1 MKLQFK
7 GGMSSMNVQHV
18 FEEGKIGH
26 VSLQNR
32 IVMPGMSTRL
42 ASSNGEITDGQIR
55 YYEERAKGGVGLI
68 ITEFTTI
75 DYELGRAET
84 NQLRIDDDHFI
95 SGFQRLAHCIHKYGT
110 KIFVQL
116 HHAGRQSNSLLT
128 GGKKMVAP
136 SPVTC
141 MAVGE
146 EPRELTTSE
155 VKSLIQKFIDG
166 AYRAKAAGIDGV
178 EVHGAHGYLINQ
190 FLSPNTNLRKDEYGG
205 SFENRIRFL
214 EEIIVGIKKRCGD
227 DFPVTVRLSVDEFE
241 EGGLDVPL
249 SQKISR
255 YLEKIG
261 VDAINVSSGNYNTME
276 TIIESPLYEEGWKVY
291 LAEEIKKV
299 VTIPV
304 IAVGNIRDPK
314 YVNTILAEGK
324 ADFVAIGRGHI
335 ADPEWVRKVADGR
348 ENEIRMCI
356 SCLHCAYSKG
366 PISCSINPRAG
377 RELEFA
383 EVPPNGENKHVV
395 IVGGGPGGLEAAK
408 VLTLRGY
415 RVTLL
420 EKSNRLGG
428 QLNLVTDPLYKK
440 KMKRYVHYLCNEIE
454 RLAIDV
460 MLNTEASV
468 NLIKSFEPYAVI
480 LATGGI
486 PHVPDIAGYDL
497 PNVCNYRAVKLEESA
512 LCNKKIVVI
521 GSGMVCHSTSR
532 RLVEAGNDVTLIE
545 TFTKTGSKISPTTRY
560 KLLEKLKKLGVQ
572 VITNHHVSE
581 IVPNGAIVEANES
594 KEKFTVTSDHVV
606 IAMGVQ
612 AYNPLEKSLKKEM
625 DHVFVIGDAAG
636 HTSLAD
642 ATGEGFET
650 AYRLESLVSANN

>member
-7 GGMSSMNVQHV
+7 GGRSSMNVQHV

-75 DYELGRAET
+75 EYELGRAET
-84 NQLRIDDDHFI
+84 NQLRIDDDRFI
-95 SGFQRLAHCIHKYGT
+95 SGFRRLAQSIHKYGT

-128 GGKKMVAP
+128 GGKKMVWP
-136 SPVTC
+136 IPVTC
-141 MAVGE
+141 LAVGE

-166 AYRAKAAGIDGV
+166 AYRAKVAGIDGV

-190 FLSPNTNLRKDEYGG
+190 FLSPNTSLRKDEYGG
-205 SFENRIRFL
+205 NFENRIRFL

-241 EGGLDVPL
+241 DGGLDVPL

-255 YLEKIG
+255 YLEKVG

-335 ADPEWVRKVADGR
+335 ADPESDSESSGWTR
-348 ENEIRMCI
+348 E
-356 SCLHCAYSKG
+356 
-366 PISCSINPRAG
+366 
-377 RELEFA
+377 
-383 EVPPNGENKHVV
+383 
-395 IVGGGPGGLEAAK
+395 
-408 VLTLRGY
+408 
-415 RVTLL
+415 
-420 EKSNRLGG
+420 
-428 QLNLVTDPLYKK
+428 
-440 KMKRYVHYLCNEIE
+440 
-454 RLAIDV
+454 
-460 MLNTEASV
+460 
-468 NLIKSFEPYAVI
+468 
-480 LATGGI
+480 
-486 PHVPDIAGYDL
+486 
-497 PNVCNYRAVKLEESA
+497 
-512 LCNKKIVVI
+512 
-521 GSGMVCHSTSR
+521 
-532 RLVEAGNDVTLIE
+532 
-545 TFTKTGSKISPTTRY
+545 
-560 KLLEKLKKLGVQ
+560 
-572 VITNHHVSE
+572 
-581 IVPNGAIVEANES
+581 
-594 KEKFTVTSDHVV
+594 
-606 IAMGVQ
+606 
-612 AYNPLEKSLKKEM
+612 
-625 DHVFVIGDAAG
+625 
-636 HTSLAD
+636 
-642 ATGEGFET
+642 
-650 AYRLESLVSANN
+650 